1 MLGELKQN
9 ISGQKSRELA
19 SEIDAVRSNGSEN
32 SAAIESMKT
41 DIASLRSLLTDLGS
55 QQKQILKQSKETIE
69 STKELQQN
77 IEESISS
84 IKVISSTI
92 QNNLVTKISDE
103 LARLS
108 EEVQEKLGGSEKV
121 KAEVELTASKIT
133 EELTTLKTE
142 ISKLSTISSKI
153 NAKDFELTQVAKHLI
168 KEDTEKLRL
177 MNEVDKLQRMVGGM
191 RRRMN

>member
-1 MLGELKQN
+1 MLSELKQN
-9 ISGQKSRELA
+9 LSGQKSKELA
-19 SEIDAVRSNGSEN
+19 AELDNVKTAGSEN
-32 SAAIESMKT
+32 GSAIESMKT
-41 DIASLRSLLTDLGS
+41 DIASLRTLLGS
-55 QQKQILKQSKETIE
+55 LSAQQAQILTQSKETIE

-77 IEESISS
+77 VEESISS

-92 QNNLVTKISDE
+92 QNNLTTKISED
-103 LARLS
+103 LAKLS
-108 EEVQEKLGGSEKV
+108 SEVQEKLGGSVKV
-121 KAEVELTASKIT
+121 KAEVELTAAKIT

-191 RRRMN
+191 RRRMS